1 MVKDLETNGS
11 VLFGQRS
18 PAIRYNLF
26 VIAIL
31 SLAKEQQ
38 KGFLLLSGLVCR
50 ACSFWQ
56 RLNSDCLTA

>member
-1 MVKDLETNGS
+1 MVKDLETNGP

-26 VIAIL
+26 VTVIPN
-31 SLAKEQQ
+31 LAKGQQ
-38 KGFLLLSGLVCR
+38 KGFPLMSGLVRR

-56 RLNSDCLTA
+56 G